1 VSLARELPVSPPLNH
16 WIILSIFQFRR
27 NIPFLNQV
35 ADIKLISSLVN
46 KKAPIDQLN
55 ALKKFGIAMSTL
67 S

>member
-1 VSLARELPVSPPLNH
+1 MIGLFFLFFNSGE
-16 WIILSIFQFRR
+16 IFHF
-27 NIPFLNQV
+27 FNQG